1 MTGPNSPDTAGA
13 PVGPPASPPPL
24 GGAGARADDVR
35 VLPVPGLPEV
45 VPGTDLGALV
55 ASAAP
60 WLEDGDVLVVTS
72 KIVSKAEGRL
82 VPAGNDRE
90 AAREAAIDAETTA
103 VVATRGRTRIVRTP
117 QGLVLASAGVDT
129 SNVGQDVVALLP
141 VDSDASAR
149 TLRAGLRERL
159 GVDVGVIVSDTMGRP
174 WRVGVADVAIGAAGL
189 RPLRDLRGQRDGHGN
204 DLAMTVVADADQ
216 IAAAAELVKGKSGG
230 VPVAVVRG
238 VRSLADVGGDDGPG
252 AEALVRVLEEDMFA
266 LGTAEARE
274 LGHREAVTLRRS
286 IRSFRPDPVPADAI
300 ARAVGAAVTAPA
312 PHHTTPWRFVHVA
325 SDDVRKRLLA
335 GMRDAW
341 TADLRADGFD
351 EAAIGRRLTRGDLLW
366 EAPALVVP
374 VLALDGAHTYPDA
387 RRAASER
394 AMFQVAMGAGVQNF
408 LVALAAEGIGSC
420 WVSSTMFAADLVRA
434 ELDLP
439 ADWHPM
445 GSVAIGYPAED
456 PRPRP
461 PRDAGAFLLT
471 R

>member
-1 MTGPNSPDTAGA
+1 MK
-13 PVGPPASPPPL
+13 L
-24 GGAGARADDVR
+24 E
-35 VLPVPGLPEV
+35 VLPVRGIGDV
-45 VPGTDLGALV
+45 VPGDDLAALI
-55 ASAAP
+55 AGAAP
-60 WLEDGDVLVVTS
+60 WLRDGDVLVVTS

-82 VPAGNDRE
+82 VPAGPDRE
-90 AAREAAIDAETTA
+90 ATREAAIDAETTA
-103 VVATRGRTRIVRTP
+103 VVATRGRTRIVRTR

-129 SNVGQDVVALLP
+129 SNVGHDVIALLP
-141 VDSDASAR
+141 EDSDASAR
-149 TLRAGLRERL
+149 ALRVGLRERL
-159 GVDVGVIVSDTMGRP
+159 GVDVGVVVSDTMGRP

-189 RPLRDLRGQRDGHGN
+189 RPLRDLRGQTDGHGN

-238 VRSLADVGGDDGPG
+238 VQSLVDVGGADGPG
-252 AEALVRVLEEDMFA
+252 AAALVRAFEEDMFA
-266 LGTAEARE
+266 LGTAEARA

-286 IRSFRPDPVPADAI
+286 VRAFRTDPVDPAAI
-300 ARAVGAAVTAPA
+300 ARAVSSAVTAPA

-325 SDDVRKRLLA
+325 SDDVRKRLLT

-341 TADLRADGFD
+341 AADLRGDGFD
-351 EAAIGRRLTRGDLLW
+351 EGAIERRLKRGDLLW
-366 EAPALVVP
+366 EAPALVIP

-408 LVALAAEGIGSC
+408 LVALAAEGVGSC
-420 WVSSTMFAADLVRA
+420 WVSSTLFAPDLVRE
-434 ELDLP
+434 ELGLP

-445 GSVAIGYPAED
+445 GSVAIGYPAEA
-456 PRPRP
+456 PRERP
-461 PRDAGAFLLT
+461 PRDASTFLIT

>member
-1 MTGPNSPDTAGA
+1 M
-13 PVGPPASPPPL
+13 PPPE
-24 GGAGARADDVR
+24 GGATARAAEVR
-35 VLPVPGLPEV
+35 ILPVPGLPEV
-45 VPGTDLGALV
+45 TPGTDLAALI

-60 WLEDGDVLVVTS
+60 WLVDGDVLVVTS

-82 VPAGNDRE
+82 VPVGTDRE

-103 VVATRGRTRIVRTP
+103 VVATRGRTRIVRTR

-129 SNVGQDVVALLP
+129 SNVDQDVIALLP
-141 VDSDASAR
+141 EDSDASAR
-149 TLRAGLRERL
+149 ALRAGLKAAL
-159 GVDVGVIVSDTMGRP
+159 GVDVGVLVSDTMGRP
-174 WRVGVADVAIGAAGL
+174 WRVGVADVAIGAAGV

-238 VRSLADVGGDDGPG
+238 VQTLVDVGGDDGPG
-252 AEALVRVLEEDMFA
+252 AAALVRVLEEDMFA
-266 LGTAEARE
+266 LGTAEARA

-286 IRSFRPDPVPADAI
+286 IRTFADTPVPPDAI
-300 ARAVGAAVTAPA
+300 SRAVASAVTAPA
-312 PHHTTPWRFVHVA
+312 PHHTTPWRFVHVT
-325 SDDVRKRLLA
+325 SGDVRKRLLTT
-335 GMRDAW
+335 MRDAW
-341 TADLRADGFD
+341 ASDLRGDGFD
-351 EAAIGRRLTRGDLLW
+351 EDAIARRLRRGDLLW

-408 LVALAAEGIGSC
+408 LVALATEGIGSC
-420 WVSSTMFAADLVRA
+420 WISSTMFCADEVRA
-434 ELDLP
+434 ELNLP
-439 ADWHPM
+439 DDWHPM
-445 GSVAIGYPAED
+445 GSVAVGYPAEA

-461 PRDAGAFLLT
+461 PRDASAFLIE

>member
-1 MTGPNSPDTAGA
+1 MGV
-13 PVGPPASPPPL
+13 VGPQPSPAPA
-24 GGAGARADDVR
+24 GGAAARADDVR

-45 VPGTDLGALV
+45 TAGSDLGELLA
-55 ASAAP
+55 AAAP
-60 WLEDGDVLVVTS
+60 WLADGDVVVVTS

-82 VPAGNDRE
+82 VPAGDDRE
-90 AAREAAIDAETTA
+90 ATREAAIAAETTA
-103 VVATRGRTRIVRTP
+103 VVATRGRTQIVRTR

-141 VDSDASAR
+141 EDSDASAR
-149 TLRAGLRERL
+149 RLRAGLRDRL

-189 RPLRDLRGQRDGHGN
+189 RPLRDLRGQTDGHGN
-204 DLAMTVVADADQ
+204 DLAMTVVADSDQ
-216 IAAAAELVKGKSGG
+216 IAGAAELVKGKSGG

-238 VRSLADVGGDDGPG
+238 VASLVDVGGDDGPG
-252 AEALVRVLEEDMFA
+252 AAALVRVLEEDMFA
-266 LGTAEARE
+266 LGTAEARA

-286 IRSFRPDPVPADAI
+286 VRAFTSEPVDPAAI
-300 ARAVGAAVTAPA
+300 ARAVAVAVTAPA

-325 SDDVRKRLLA
+325 SDGVRKRLLA

-341 TADLRADGFD
+341 ATDLRADGFD
-351 EAAIGRRLTRGDLLW
+351 EAAIGRRLRRGDLLW

-387 RRAASER
+387 RRAGSER

-408 LVALAAEGIGSC
+408 LVALATEGIGSC
-420 WVSSTMFAADLVRA
+420 WVSSTMFCAGLVKA

-439 ADWHPM
+439 DDWHPM
-445 GSVAIGYPAED
+445 GSVAVGYAAEE

-461 PRDAGAFLLT
+461 PRDASNFLLT

>member
-1 MTGPNSPDTAGA
+1 MTA
-13 PVGPPASPPPL
+13 PVGPPPSAAPD
-24 GGAGARADDVR
+24 GGAGARAADVQ

-45 VPGTDLGALV
+45 VPGTDLAALIS
-55 ASAAP
+55 AAAP
-60 WLEDGDVLVVTS
+60 WLVDGDVLVVTS

-82 VPAGNDRE
+82 VPVGDDRE
-90 AAREAAIDAETTA
+90 AAREAAIDGETTA

-141 VDSDASAR
+141 EDSDASAR
-149 TLRAGLRERL
+149 ALRAGLRDAL
-159 GVDVGVIVSDTMGRP
+159 GVDVAVIVSDTMGRP

-189 RPLRDLRGQRDGHGN
+189 RPLRDLRGQTDNHGN

-238 VRSLADVGGDDGPG
+238 VRSLVDVGGDDGSG
-252 AEALVRVLEEDMFA
+252 AAALVRALEEDMFA

-274 LGHREAVTLRRS
+274 LGRREALTLRRS
-286 IRSFRPDPVPADAI
+286 IRVFRSDPVPADAI
-300 ARAVGAAVTAPA
+300 ARAVAAAVTAPA

-335 GMRDAW
+335 GMREAW
-341 TADLRADGFD
+341 AADLRGDGFD
-351 EAAIGRRLTRGDLLW
+351 EAAIGRRLKRGDLLW

-374 VLALDGAHTYPDA
+374 VLALDGAHPYPDA

-408 LVALAAEGIGSC
+408 LVALATEGIGSC
-420 WVSSTMFAADLVRA
+420 WVSSTMFAADLVRS

-439 ADWHPM
+439 DDWHPM
-445 GSVAIGYPAED
+445 GSVAIGYPAE
-456 PRPRP
+456 P
-461 PRDAGAFLLT
+461 PRDRPARDASAFFLT